1 MFKSTEEINLRRK
14 KSWIYYVILSMTLM
28 GLVFFLCSKIFIH
41 TESPILQTALNKP
54 VQLSTSGSV
63 MVNRW
68 EYSQEKNTMEVQIQ
82 LEEVDMEDGNSISF
96 VAQEKVNPNQNLP
109 TKIVYQDDGF
119 YIVQIK
125 KINPEFGAVALD
137 VMRKPE
143 DDSQGIDDAD
153 SLKEE
158 VTSEDDNDSEE
169 EERVLEATLYTDQR
183 KVKINNN
190 LGNKTEQEYAMSLI
204 NSEKKS
210 VDNLLEKYAQAIK
223 KIDSREEDLE
233 QKIAVLK
240 DDLKYQT
247 SEEKDETNSKIS
259 MKEDEINSLKET
271 KITYENEIKAQKDK
285 LEKLNQKERDL
296 ESK

>member
-14 KSWIYYVILSMTLM
+14 KSWIYYVILSLTLM
-28 GLVFFLCSKIFIH
+28 GLVFFLCSKILIH

-82 LEEVDMEDGNSISF
+82 LEEVDMEDANSISF

-137 VMRKPE
+137 VMRKQE
-143 DDSQGIDDAD
+143 GDSQGIDDAD

-158 VTSEDDNDSEE
+158 VTSEVDDSEE
-169 EERVLEATLYTDQR
+169 EEKVLEATLYTDQR

-190 LGNKTEQEYAMSLI
+190 LGNKPEQEYAMSLI